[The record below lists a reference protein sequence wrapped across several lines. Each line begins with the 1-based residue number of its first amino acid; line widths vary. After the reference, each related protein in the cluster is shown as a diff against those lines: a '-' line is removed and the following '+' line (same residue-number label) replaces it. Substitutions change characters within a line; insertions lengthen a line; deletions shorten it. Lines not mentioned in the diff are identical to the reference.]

1 MIRSVESFIW
11 ESVFQC
17 SQSVLYSGHVIL
29 LERSFWNLPRHGLW
43 RSDIGG
49 GGHRGRSDLFKLW
62 GNRRNLS
69 LSLHLFDPAR
79 PKITERKRMIVPNA
93 YGFGYPGYWCGGWTV
108 VGYGGWYIPGSL
120 CGYNVWSGYGVWP
133 SRFTINIRL

>member
-1 MIRSVESFIW
+1 M
-11 ESVFQC
+11 VFGGVTLAEEGTAAGAI
-17 SQSVLYSGHVIL
+17 SSSSGATAATCPYPYT
-29 LERSFWNLPRHGLW
+29 F
-43 RSDIGG
+43 
-49 GGHRGRSDLFKLW
+49 
-62 GNRRNLS
+62 
-69 LSLHLFDPAR
+69 FDPAR